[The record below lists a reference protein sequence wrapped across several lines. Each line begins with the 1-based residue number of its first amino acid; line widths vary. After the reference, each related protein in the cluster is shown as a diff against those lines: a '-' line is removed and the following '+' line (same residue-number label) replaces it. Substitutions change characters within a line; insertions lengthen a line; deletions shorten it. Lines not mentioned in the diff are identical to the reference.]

1 MLPST
6 STALFVGPT
15 AAMSAVAGKGPLKA
29 AAKPKTKAKQRY
41 LKAKKQR
48 RKIRKASGPKP
59 FGQGKKKKSRA
70 ATLASETQPQETETA
85 GETSMDV
92 SSTDEAHS
100 ENMESDTDSYEQAG
114 TLEQDLPEHITADSL
129 QPHEDGPTSAASDK
143 ESSIKYL
150 YRFPR
155 PQQTGEAH
163 AQQLAAQGIPDALAR
178 PVDVVATQTESL
190 AAPDGLGASLSS
202 SVRQQLH
209 KLGISEWFAVQA
221 SVVPWLLSDRKQSSL
236 YLPYTPPR
244 DLCVSAPTGS
254 GKTLA
259 YTVPI
264 VELLQT
270 RRVTQLRAL
279 ILVPTRD
286 LAVQV
291 RDMFEAVGKGSGL
304 ATAMITGN
312 HSFRHEQAQ
321 LVHVDEDYTRSM
333 IDVLIATPGRLVDH
347 LRGTRGFTLEHLRFL
362 VIDEADRLLG
372 QSFQQWASMLL
383 DAMESPP
390 STSPPLAPQTLFQK
404 TPTWTH
410 DDMDV
415 PHHSVQKLLF
425 SATLTRDPAKMS
437 ALRLRDPHYI
447 RVRDTELPE
456 DEGGMERFALPSTL
470 TQHVITTPSSDKVLN
485 LLRLLHD
492 ETHPVRQALC
502 FTKSVEA
509 ANRLER
515 LLHFFEDAWAQQHK
529 VPALNVQ
536 FYSSDLGTGDRMA
549 LLRRFQQGDIDL
561 LICSDLIARG
571 IDLPEVRHVISYD
584 VPIDMAKYVHRVG
597 RTARAG
603 RAGDA
608 WSLVEEQEVFHFKR
622 MLREAGQWERVQ
634 SEKSKPAKLEPYMPQ
649 YEEALARLAQVY
661 SQYR

>member
-1 MLPST
+1 
-6 STALFVGPT
+6 
-15 AAMSAVAGKGPLKA
+15 MSAVARTSVQKA
-29 AAKPKTKAKQRY
+29 PAKPKTKAKQRY
-41 LKAKKQR
+41 LRAKKER
-48 RKIRKASGPKP
+48 RKTRKASEPKP
-59 FGQGKKKKSRA
+59 FGQGKKKKAGA
-70 ATLASETQPQETETA
+70 ALQAQSPAAEAVMNSSMEAQSINDRSSESEEQSET
-85 GETSMDV
+85 
-92 SSTDEAHS
+92 SSEKDE
-100 ENMESDTDSYEQAG
+100 EDERPRED
-114 TLEQDLPEHITADSL
+114 DLPEHITADAL
-129 QPHEDGPTSAASDK
+129 QPQDAMPAEEPCEDTDSK
-143 ESSIKYL
+143 EESTTKYL

-163 AQQLAAQGIPDALAR
+163 AQQLATQGIPDALAR
-178 PVDVVATQTESL
+178 PVDVLATQTESL
-190 AAPDGLGASLSS
+190 TAPDGLGASLSS

-209 KLGISEWFAVQA
+209 KLGITEWFAVQA
-221 SVVPWLLSDRKQSSL
+221 SVVPWLLSDHKQSRL

-270 RRVTQLRAL
+270 RKVPQLRAL

-291 RDMFEAVGKGSGL
+291 RDMFEAVGKGSGIV
-304 ATAMITGN
+304 TAMITGN

-321 LVHVDEDYTRSM
+321 LVRTDGAYTRSK

-347 LRGTRGFTLEHLRFL
+347 LRGTHGFTLEHLRFL

-372 QSFQQWASMLL
+372 QSFQQWATMLL
-383 DAMESPP
+383 DAIESPP
-390 STSPPLAPQTLFQK
+390 STSFPPLAPQTLYHE
-404 TPTWTH
+404 TPAWSH

-415 PHHSVQKLLF
+415 PQHSVQKLLF
-425 SATLTRDPAKMS
+425 SATLSRDPAKMS
-437 ALRLRDPHYI
+437 ALRLRNPHYI
-447 RVRDTELPE
+447 RVRDADLQE
-456 DEGGMERFALPSTL
+456 DETGTERFALPSTL

-492 ETHPVRQALC
+492 ETEPVRQALC

-515 LLHFFEDAWAQQHK
+515 LLYFFEEAWAQQRQ

-549 LLRRFQQGDIDL
+549 MLRRFQQGDIDL

-622 MLREAGQWERVQ
+622 MLREAGQWERVHT
-634 SEKSKPAKLEPYMPQ
+634 EKSKPAKLESYMPH
-649 YEEALARLAQVY
+649 YKEALARLAQVY
-661 SQYR
+661 SQHR

>member
-1 MLPST
+1 M
-6 STALFVGPT
+6 G
-15 AAMSAVAGKGPLKA
+15 AVARTGVKA
-29 AAKPKTKAKQRY
+29 TGKPKTKAKLRY

-59 FGQGKKKKSRA
+59 FGQGKKKKLVDETHTEATHQEPKA
-70 ATLASETQPQETETA
+70 AINA
-85 GETSMDV
+85 GEEDV
-92 SSTDEAHS
+92 YETTEESSSSS
-100 ENMESDTDSYEQAG
+100 ENEENEKSPKEPPLDV
-114 TLEQDLPEHITADSL
+114 TADSL
-129 QPHEDGPTSAASDK
+129 QPLCGDDDALAQKDAAPANEISSA
-143 ESSIKYL
+143 KYL

-155 PQQTGEAH
+155 PQKTGEAH
-163 AQQLAAQGIPDALAR
+163 AQQLATQGIPDALAR
-178 PVDVVATQTESL
+178 PMDVIATQTESL
-190 AAPDGLGASLSS
+190 TAPDGLGSSLSPT
-202 SVRQQLH
+202 VRQQLH
-209 KLGISEWFAVQA
+209 KLGITEWFAVQA

-270 RRVTQLRAL
+270 RTVTQLRAL

-291 RDMFEAVGKGSGL
+291 RDMFEAVGKRSGL
-304 ATAMITGN
+304 TIAMITGN

-321 LVHVDEDYTRSM
+321 LVRMDGPYTRSM

-347 LRGTRGFTLEHLRFL
+347 LQGTRGFTLEHLRFL

-372 QSFQQWASMLL
+372 QSFHQWVTTLL
-383 DAMESPP
+383 DALESPR
-390 STSPPLAPQTLFQK
+390 STLMPLAPQTLYQQSEA
-404 TPTWTH
+404 WTH
-410 DDMDV
+410 DDMDI
-415 PHHSVQKLLF
+415 PQHSAQKMLF
-425 SATLTRDPAKMS
+425 SATLTRDPEKMS
-437 ALRLRDPHYI
+437 ALHLRNPHYI
-447 RVRDTELPE
+447 RVRDTEGQE
-456 DEGGMERFALPSTL
+456 NDVEHERFALPSTL
-470 TQHVITTPSSDKVLN
+470 SQHVIVTPSSDKVLH
-485 LLRLLHD
+485 LLRLLHNEPD
-492 ETHPVRQALC
+492 PVRQALC

-515 LLHFFEDAWAQQHK
+515 LLHFFEEAWSQQRQ
-529 VPALNVQ
+529 VPALHVQ
-536 FYSSDLGTGDRMA
+536 FYSSDLSTGDRMA
-549 LLRRFQQGDIDL
+549 MLRKFQRGEIDL
-561 LICSDLIARG
+561 LVCSDLIARG
-571 IDLPEVRHVISYD
+571 IDLPEVRHVIMYD

-622 MLREAGQWERVQ
+622 MLSEAGQWERVQ
-634 SEKSKPAKLEPYMPQ
+634 SEKGKTAKLEPYLPP
-649 YEEALARLAQVY
+649 YKEALARLAQVY
-661 SQYR
+661 SQQR